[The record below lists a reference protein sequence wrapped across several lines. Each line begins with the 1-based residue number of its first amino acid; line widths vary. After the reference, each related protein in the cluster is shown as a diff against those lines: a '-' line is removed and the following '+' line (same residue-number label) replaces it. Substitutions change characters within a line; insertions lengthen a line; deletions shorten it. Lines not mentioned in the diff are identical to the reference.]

1 MESKKLIICLECGEL
16 RPRTKQHRLGRM
28 FGEPLSL
35 RNKKI
40 ECKKCQDFFD
50 NCTRNL
56 VNEMVSSNSK
66 KDDVKINHNES
77 VYSLKNYQVILP
89 LGGQTVV
96 NTGSEIQ
103 SASAGM
109 VGVHYIG
116 LIGSPVSLQLVD
128 GAEKNRDKIKIINNS
143 SDEGIIYLS
152 VITDN

>member
-1 MESKKLIICLECGEL
+1 MESKKLIICPECGKL
-16 RPRTKQHRLGRM
+16 RSRTKQHRLGRM
-28 FGEPLSL
+28 FGESLSL

-50 NCTRNL
+50 NCTRNSI
-56 VNEMVSSNSK
+56 NEMISSKSK
-66 KDDVKINHNES
+66 KDDVKINCNKS
-77 VYSLKNYQVILP
+77 VYSLQNYQVVLSP
-89 LGGQTVV
+89 GDQKVV

-109 VGVHYIG
+109 VGVSYTG